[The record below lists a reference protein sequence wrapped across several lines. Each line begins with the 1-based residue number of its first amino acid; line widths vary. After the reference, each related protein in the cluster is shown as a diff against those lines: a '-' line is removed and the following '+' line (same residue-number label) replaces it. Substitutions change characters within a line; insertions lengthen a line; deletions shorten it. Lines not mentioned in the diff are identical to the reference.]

1 MKKNTKIV
9 DPINYPDYGDG
20 KDYNSKP
27 KKACAKPCKKEDPIE
42 ILINWG
48 WQIEA
53 LVYTLAA
60 NFLLGTA
67 IIITAILRK

>member
-9 DPINYPDYGDG
+9 DPINYPSYGDS
-20 KDYNSKP
+20 KDYNAKP
-27 KKACAKPCKKEDPIE
+27 KKACAKPCKEDTIE

-53 LVYTLAA
+53 ACY
-60 NFLLGTA
+60 
-67 IIITAILRK
+67 AILANVILALATLVTLIVK